1 MNPACAQSQIR
12 PTLGAPRP
20 WTTTGNATAQRKA
33 RSAHRCP
40 PRHDPTLTRRTYFS
54 FCGGPIHARL
64 TNPAKQNIIPS
75 IRGSKRQVADIKSEP
90 RPASNRNQWPA
101 SFWNAWPASS
111 ESTVRVPRSAPRR
124 DSRLECGDNSVG
136 EFLVVVASLCGM
148 ASEVSHLA
156 APRNGIVPET
166 ASRPSHGGR
175 RGKGAPAG
183 RERLAKRLDRPNPCG
198 DGRLCEIG
206 LFQSCFMWLHRPHSS
221 SWVNKRSVLRAIWKA
236 RKSPLPQR
244 ALNRLTARS

>member
-1 MNPACAQSQIR
+1 LNPACAQSQIR

-111 ESTVRVPRSAPRR
+111 ESAVSYSTGVVAPLDRSLAKSFELASCRVRSLGLRMGKRRPQPMFRFAASVGPDPTGPAAPTAVASTPRS
-124 DSRLECGDNSVG
+124 C
-136 EFLVVVASLCGM
+136 
-148 ASEVSHLA
+148 
-156 APRNGIVPET
+156 
-166 ASRPSHGGR
+166 
-175 RGKGAPAG
+175 
-183 RERLAKRLDRPNPCG
+183 
-198 DGRLCEIG
+198 CE
-206 LFQSCFMWLHRPHSS
+206 
-221 SWVNKRSVLRAIWKA
+221 
-236 RKSPLPQR
+236 
-244 ALNRLTARS
+244 